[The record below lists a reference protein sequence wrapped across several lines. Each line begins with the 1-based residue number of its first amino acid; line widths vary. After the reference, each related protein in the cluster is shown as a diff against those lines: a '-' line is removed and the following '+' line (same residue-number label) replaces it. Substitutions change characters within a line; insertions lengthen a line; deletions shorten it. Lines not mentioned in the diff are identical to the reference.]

1 MEGFK
6 RNNNNNISIYNKIV
20 MNIILYKINIIL
32 NIDVV
37 DI

>member
-32 NIDVV
+32 NIDVA